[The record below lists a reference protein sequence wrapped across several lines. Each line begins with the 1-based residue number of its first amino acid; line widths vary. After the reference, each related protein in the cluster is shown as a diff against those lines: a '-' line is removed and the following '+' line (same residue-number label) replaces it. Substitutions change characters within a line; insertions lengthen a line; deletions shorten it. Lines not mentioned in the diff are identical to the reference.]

1 MHDFYQN
8 LPLNIDPI
16 AFSIGSFSVRWY
28 SISFVIGFLVVYLVL
43 MWRIRRENFNFGIQY
58 TKYNIQSTVLDF
70 LLVSFFSALIGG
82 RIGYVIFY
90 DLQYFLANPLAI
102 ISPYDSQGS
111 FVGIFGMSYHGAL
124 LGILLGN
131 WIFLKRKK
139 INFLLW
145 ADFVAP
151 AVALGYFL
159 GRLGNFFNGELYG
172 RITNSSWGMYF
183 QSDSDILRHPSQLYE
198 AFLEGLI
205 LFVILWIFKSA
216 NWSRKMPKGFLFA
229 IYLVGYGI
237 LRIFAEQF
245 RQPDPQI
252 GILLGHFTLGQ
263 LLSAVMIFGGVAI
276 LFGGF
281 KKRKRM
287 L

>member
-1 MHDFYQN
+1 KNGDDR
-8 LPLNIDPI
+8 LPMTDDC
-16 AFSIGSFSVRWY
+16 G
-28 SISFVIGFLVVYLVL
+28 LVL
-43 MWRIRRENFNFGIQY
+43 DY
-58 TKYNIQSTVLDF
+58 
-70 LLVSFFSALIGG
+70 LLISFFSALIGG

-90 DLQYFLANPLAI
+90 DFQYFLISPLAI
-102 ISPYDSQGS
+102 ISPYDSSGE

-124 LGILLGN
+124 LGVLLGS

-139 INFLLW
+139 INFLTW
-145 ADFVAP
+145 ADFVVP
-151 AVALGYFL
+151 AVALGYFF

-183 QSDSDILRHPSQLYE
+183 RSDRNNLRHPSQLYE
-198 AFLEGLI
+198 AFLEGLF
-205 LFVILWIFKSA
+205 LFVILWIFQSA
-216 NWSRKMPKGFLFA
+216 SWSKKMPKGFLFS
-229 IYLVGYGI
+229 IYLIGYGA

-252 GILLGHFTLGQ
+252 GILLDHFTLGQ
-263 LLSAVMIFGGVAI
+263 LLSLVMIFGGVVI

-281 KKRKRM
+281 EKRKKM